1 MKNTDLNDILAFV
14 AVGRSGSF
22 TKAGHSLGVPKSYVS
37 RKITQLEERLKLRL
51 IERTTRTVLLTEAG
65 SQYFAVCEKALSDID
80 EQEKNFD
87 QSKQIPSGRLR
98 LTCPVE
104 FGAIITSQL
113 CHKFLMKYPEIQ
125 LEVLATNTVL
135 DLVRDK
141 VDVAIR
147 PMQLADPS
155 MMSVQVG
162 DLEWGLYASPQW
174 VFANSHLL
182 HKIDSLQLLDIIA
195 FNPNHSVQKKFR
207 LPLFR
212 KDRKKMFEYTPQVI
226 ASNLSILIEAACNG
240 VGIAPLPDVLIHQYL
255 KDKKLVRIFD
265 DWCFR
270 KETVVAVFVNQKN
283 VPSRVRAL
291 IDFIKERSIFEDCEP
306 ITK

>member
-1 MKNTDLNDILAFV
+1 MKNADLNDILAFV

-22 TKAGHSLGVPKSYVS
+22 TKAGYSLGVPKSYVS
-37 RKITQLEERLKLRL
+37 RKITQLEARL

-65 SQYFAVCEKALSDID
+65 AQYFAVCEKALSDID
-80 EQEKNFD
+80 EQEKTFD
-87 QSKQIPSGRLR
+87 QTKQIPSGRLR
-98 LTCPVE
+98 ITCPVE

-113 CHKFLMKYPEIQ
+113 CNQFLMKYPEIQ
-125 LEVLATNTVL
+125 MEILATNTVL

-155 MMSVQVG
+155 MKSVHVG
-162 DLEWGLYASPQW
+162 DLEWGLYASPHW

-182 HKIDSLQLLDIIA
+182 DKIDSLQVLDIIA
-195 FNPNHSVQKKFR
+195 FNPGHSVQKKFR

-212 KDRKKMFEYTPQVI
+212 KDRKKIFEYTPKVI
-226 ASNLSILIEAACNG
+226 ASNLSILIEAASNG
-240 VGIAPLPDVLIHQYL
+240 VGLAPLPDILIQQSISE
-255 KDKKLVRIFD
+255 KKLVRVFD

-270 KETVVAVFVNQKN
+270 KEAVVAVFVNQKN
-283 VPSRVRAL
+283 VPSRVRVL
-291 IDFIKERSIFEDCEP
+291 IDFMKEHALFEDCVP